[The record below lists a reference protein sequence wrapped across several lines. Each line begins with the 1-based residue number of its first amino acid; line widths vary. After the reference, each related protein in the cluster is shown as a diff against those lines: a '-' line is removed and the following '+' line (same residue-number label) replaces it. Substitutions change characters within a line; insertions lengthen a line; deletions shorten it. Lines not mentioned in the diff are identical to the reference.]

1 MPNHAIA
8 GRSGNRPA
16 ADSTNENSDAS
27 GYGSSDV
34 GTSGGYDANQGR
46 WPVIRGIIGGMA
58 VVTQSDVAPQ
68 RALFRRGMRLVT
80 AYVRMHPRPFFI
92 SVAGS
97 FLFAV
102 SSILLT
108 TALGKATDEVLEPSF
123 TAPVPSRSVWLAVLA
138 LMTFGCGR
146 ALGIMV
152 RRYYS
157 GVAGERVM
165 ASLRN
170 RVADRYR
177 DLQLQYHRE
186 TPTGELLAH
195 MEADVK
201 AAVDV
206 FWPVPFATGVI
217 ALTVF
222 AMIDLARA
230 DPWLALI
237 GLILFPVARP
247 DEPELRA
254 PDGGAGAGRAGGH
267 RRGLRRRARIDRR
280 SPGGRRPWGAR
291 TSRPSASRRRRRPSG
306 ATGWPAATSGRRS
319 RRGSTPLPT
328 LATAL
333 LLAVGSWR
341 VSTGAITTGQL
352 IGFVALFGLLSWPM
366 RFIGWILAELP
377 RAVVGYARLEDVFAE
392 QVIVTPPA
400 EPVAAPAGARSA
412 SRSAGVRHLYD
423 GIPVLDG
430 VSFDVAADGDRSR
443 SSGRPASASRRWR
456 SCWSASPTRT
466 KAACCVGGVDVRDA
480 DPVALRRDV
489 SIVFQESFLF
499 ATTVREN
506 IALEAESSEAE
517 VVRLGDDRL
526 GRSLHPRA
534 AARLRHRGRRARPHA
549 QRAASASA
557 WRSRGPWPGRPRV
570 LILDDATSSVDP
582 TVEADILVGAPP
594 RAVDDAD
601 RGGLPPLDDPARRPG
616 RSSWRTASSR
626 RPVRTTSCVGREPG
640 YAAII
645 HAYERGER

>member
-1 MPNHAIA
+1 L
-8 GRSGNRPA
+8 
-16 ADSTNENSDAS
+16 
-27 GYGSSDV
+27 
-34 GTSGGYDANQGR
+34 
-46 WPVIRGIIGGMA
+46 PVIRGIIGGMA
-58 VVTQSDVAPQ
+58 VVTQSPVAPQ
-68 RALFRRGMRLVT
+68 RALFRRGMRLVK
-80 AYVRMHPRPFFI
+80 AYVRMHPKPFFI

-108 TALGKATDEVLEPSF
+108 TALGKATDQVLEPSF

-195 MEADVK
+195 MEADVI

-237 GLILFPVARP
+237 GLILFPSLALMNQSFARRMEGPAQAAQEDIGEVSAVAHESIDGALVVKTLGRE
-247 DEPELRA
+247 DLETERLAEKAEALRHDRVA
-254 PDGGAGAGRAGGH
+254 AGYIRATFEAGLDA
-267 RRGLRRRARIDRR
+267 
-280 SPGGRRPWGAR
+280 
-291 TSRPSASRRRRRPSG
+291 
-306 ATGWPAATSGRRS
+306 
-319 RRGSTPLPT
+319 LPT

-377 RAVVGYARLEDVFAE
+377 RAVVGYARLEDVFA
-392 QVIVTPPA
+392 QRVIVTPPA
-400 EPVAAPAGARSA
+400 EPVALPKGPLGIEVR
-412 SRSAGVRHLYD
+412 GVRHLYD
-423 GIPVLDG
+423 GIPALDG
-430 VSFDVAADGDRSR
+430 VSFDVAPMESVAIVGPTGVGKSTLAQLLVRLADPDEGSVL
-443 SSGRPASASRRWR
+443 
-456 SCWSASPTRT
+456 
-466 KAACCVGGVDVRDA
+466 VGGVDVRDA
-480 DPVALRRDV
+480 DPIALRRDV

-506 IALEAESSEAE
+506 IALEAEASEAE
-517 VVRLGDDRL
+517 VVRSALI
-526 GRSLHPRA
+526 
-534 AARLRHRGRRARPHA
+534 
-549 QRAASASA
+549 ASAD
-557 WRSRGPWPGRPRV
+557 RFIRELPLGYDTVVGERGYTLSGGQRQRVALARALARAPRV

-582 TVEADILVGAPP
+582 TVEADILSALRRELSTTLIVVAY
-594 RAVDDAD
+594 RLSTIRLAD
-601 RGGLPPLDDPARRPG
+601 RVIFLEDGVVKATGPHEEL
-616 RSSWRTASSR
+616 
-626 RPVRTTSCVGREPG
+626 VGREPG

-645 HAYERGER
+645 NAYERGER